1 MGKNTIIQ
9 SYDHV
14 EFSDANGNYVMSIQI
29 LAEVWK
35 RQEDGSTWKVMS
47 DYVMVK
53 PSAEHRTAPTPK
65 RNKSSSTKS
74 SSRGSRKTI
83 ASKSFNAAATK
94 WVTEFNGSK
103 DVEVLSTEHHSIAAY
118 TTNAVFSV
126 SNPSA
131 GAHMNAIG
139 LDSIQQQWKAIRGS
153 ARQITKAEGR
163 NVTTVDK
170 NTIIQSYDHVEFS
183 DANGNYVMSIQ
194 ILAEVWKRQDDG
206 STWKVMSDY

>member
-1 MGKNTIIQ
+1 MGSSLN
-9 SYDHV
+9 
-14 EFSDANGNYVMSIQI
+14 NY
-29 LAEVWK
+29 LF
-35 RQEDGSTWKVMS
+35 
-47 DYVMVK
+47 
-53 PSAEHRTAPTPK
+53 K
-65 RNKSSSTKS
+65 RNKSGKNRRSQKNIVPESAAQ
-74 SSRGSRKTI
+74 GYYV
-83 ASKSFNAAATK
+83 AESFNAAATK

-118 TTNAVFSV
+118 DANAIFSV

-139 LDSIQQQWKAIRGS
+139 LDKIQEQWKAIRGS

-163 NVTTVDK
+163 NVTVVDK

-206 STWKVMSDY
+206 STWKVMSDYVMVKPSSS